1 MPIARC
7 AHWDVPPSERPVVM
21 EKRFT
26 LKDFF
31 LFAAIGA
38 VLMAL
43 LVAMYMIDRQWMMM
57 SRMRAT
63 MQEQAEDLRAL
74 RNDLKALDRR
84 VESEALAA
92 TRVAASQAALA
103 TAPQPAPAAGSPAT
117 PAAAPVFERALAAA
131 RLPGYAPGDW
141 LVRAFGVGLSTI
153 TPLVSQDVYAS
164 NVQSYV
170 QESLLSRN
178 PDTLEWQGLLARS
191 WEIGEDGLTI
201 AFRLRDGVT
210 FSDGRPLTAADV
222 AFTFAFI
229 MNEAIAAPRDRAYL
243 EKVESVEA
251 TAPLEVVFRFREPYF
266 DALALAGGMAV
277 MPRHFYEPYLEEPAT
292 FNESKGL
299 LLGSGPYR
307 LADPKAWTPDLGIVE
322 LQRNPRY
329 WGPAAPSFD
338 RILWKVIENDSAR
351 LTTFRN
357 REIDA
362 YTARPREYR
371 GLRDDPALTEQ
382 ARSFEFMNAVAG
394 YSYIGWNQRR
404 GGEPTRFAD
413 RRVRQA
419 MTWLTDRSRIID
431 EIMLGYAEPAV
442 SPFSP
447 RSRQHDPAIEPRPYD
462 PDRAAALLAEA
473 GFRDRD
479 GDGVLEDAAG
489 EPFEFELVYY
499 QENDDT
505 ERIVLFLKDLYARA
519 GVHLKPAPAEWS
531 VMLALLGTRDY
542 DAITLGWTS
551 GVETDVYQMFHGS
564 QTEDGGDNFVHFKH
578 AVLDRLV
585 DEARA
590 TVREEERM
598 PLWQAVE
605 RIFHEEQPYTFLMR
619 RKTLAFVDRRIRNLE
634 ITNLGLNLGF
644 VPVEVYTPSAQ
655 QRYAD

>member
-1 MPIARC
+1 
-7 AHWDVPPSERPVVM
+7 M

-38 VLMAL
+38 VLVAL
-43 LVAMYMIDRQWMMM
+43 LVAMYMIDRQWNMMA
-57 SRMRAT
+57 RMRAT

-74 RNDLKALDRR
+74 RADMKALDRR
-84 VESEALAA
+84 VESGALAA
-92 TRVAASQAALA
+92 ARAAAPP
-103 TAPQPAPAAGSPAT
+103 TAPATDPQTASAGAAHDDPAT
-117 PAAAPVFERALAAA
+117 APVFERAVSAT

-153 TPLVSQDVYAS
+153 TPLISQDVYAS
-164 NVQSYV
+164 DVQSYV

-178 PDTLEWQGLLARS
+178 PDTLEWEGLIARS

-201 AFRLRDGVT
+201 AFRLRDGVA
-210 FSDGRPLTAADV
+210 FSDGRPLTADDV

-243 EKVESVEA
+243 EKIESVEA
-251 TAPLEVVFRFREPYF
+251 TSPLDVVFRFREPYF
-266 DALALAGGMAV
+266 NALALAGGMAV
-277 MPRHFYEPYLEEPAT
+277 MPRHFYDPYLDDPAT

-307 LADPKAWTPDLGIVE
+307 LADPKSWTPDLGIVE
-322 LQRNPRY
+322 LARNPRY
-329 WGPAAPSFD
+329 WGPVTPSFD
-338 RILWKVIENDSAR
+338 RLLWKVIENDSAR

-357 REIDA
+357 RDIDS
-362 YTARPREYR
+362 YTARPREYQ
-371 GLRDDPALTEQ
+371 GLLDDAAFREQ
-382 ARSFEFMNAVAG
+382 TRSFEFMNAVAG

-413 RRVRQA
+413 RRVREA
-419 MTWLTDRSRIID
+419 MTWLTDRARIID
-431 EIMLGYAEPAV
+431 EIMLGHAEPAV

-447 RSRQHDPAIEPRPYD
+447 RSRQHDPAIEPRPFD
-462 PDRAAALLAEA
+462 LDRAAALLAEV
-473 GFRDRD
+473 GYEDRD
-479 GDGVLEDAAG
+479 GDGVLEDEAG
-489 EPFEFELVYY
+489 EPFQFELVYY
-499 QENDDT
+499 QENEDT
-505 ERIVLFLKDLYARA
+505 ERMVLFLKDLYARA
-519 GVHLKPAPAEWS
+519 GVHLKPVPAEWP
-531 VMLALLGTRDY
+531 VMLDLLGSRDY

-564 QTEDGGDNFVHFKH
+564 QTEDGGDNFVHFRH
-578 AVLDRLV
+578 AEFDRLV

-619 RKTLAFVDRRIRNLE
+619 RKTLAFVDRRLQNLE
-634 ITNLGLNLGF
+634 VTNLGLNLGF
-644 VPVEVYTPSAQ
+644 VPVEIFTPSAQ
-655 QRYAD
+655 QRYAE

>member
-1 MPIARC
+1 
-7 AHWDVPPSERPVVM
+7 M

-38 VLMAL
+38 ILVAL
-43 LVAMYMIDRQWMMM
+43 LVAMYMIDRQWIMM

-63 MQEQAEDLRAL
+63 MQEQAQDLRGL
-74 RNDLKALDRR
+74 RTDIRALDQQI
-84 VESEALAA
+84 ESGALAA
-92 TRVAASQAALA
+92 ARAAIPQTNLTAAA
-103 TAPQPAPAAGSPAT
+103 PTA
-117 PAAAPVFERALAAA
+117 PAAAPVFERALAAT
-131 RLPGYAPGDW
+131 RLAGYAPGDW

-178 PDTLEWQGLLARS
+178 PDTLEWEGLIARS
-191 WEIGEDGLTI
+191 WEIGDDGLTI
-201 AFRLRDGVT
+201 TFRLRDGVT
-210 FSDGRPLTAADV
+210 FSDGRPLSAGDV
-222 AFTFAFI
+222 AFTFDFI

-243 EKVESVEA
+243 EKIETVEA
-251 TAPLEVVFRFREPYF
+251 ASPLTVVFRYREPYF
-266 DALALAGGMAV
+266 NALALAGSIAV

-307 LADPKAWTPDLGIVE
+307 LADPKTWTPDLGIVE
-322 LQRNPRY
+322 LERNPRY
-329 WGPAAPSFD
+329 WGPVAPSFD
-338 RILWKVIENDSAR
+338 RLLWKVIENDSAR

-357 REIDA
+357 RDIDA
-362 YTARPREYR
+362 YTARPREYQ
-371 GLRDDPALTEQ
+371 GLRDDAALAEQ

-404 GGEPTRFAD
+404 GGAPTRFAD
-413 RRVRQA
+413 RRVREA
-419 MTWLTDRSRIID
+419 MTWLTDRARIID
-431 EIMLGYAEPAV
+431 EIMLGHAEPAV

-447 RSRQHDPAIEPRPYD
+447 RSRQHDPAIEPRPFD
-462 PDRAAALLAEA
+462 PDKAASLLAQA
-473 GFRDRD
+473 GYRDRD
-479 GDGVLEDAAG
+479 GDGVLENEAG
-489 EPFEFELVYY
+489 EPFEFELAYY
-499 QENDDT
+499 QENEDT
-505 ERIVLFLKDLYARA
+505 ERMVLFLKDLYARA
-519 GVHLKPAPAEWS
+519 GVHLKPVPAEWP
-531 VMLALLGTRDY
+531 VMLDLLGKRDY

-564 QTEDGGDNFVHFKH
+564 RTEDGGDNFVHFRH
-578 AVLDRLV
+578 AEFDRLV

-590 TVREEERM
+590 TVHEKERM

-619 RKTLAFVDRRIRNLE
+619 RKTLAFVDRRLQNLE
-634 ITNLGLNLGF
+634 VTRLGLNLGF
-644 VPVEVYTPSAQ
+644 VPVEIFTPGAR
-655 QRYAD
+655 QRYTD

>member
-1 MPIARC
+1 
-7 AHWDVPPSERPVVM
+7 M

-31 LFAAIGA
+31 LFTAVAA
-38 VLMAL
+38 VLVAL
-43 LVAMYMIDRQWMMM
+43 LVAMYMIDRQWLMM

-63 MQEQAEDLRAL
+63 MHEQAEDLRAL
-74 RNDLKALDRR
+74 RTHLKALDQRI
-84 VESEALAA
+84 ENGALAA
-92 TRVAASQAALA
+92 AR
-103 TAPQPAPAAGSPAT
+103 
-117 PAAAPVFERALAAA
+117 AAAPPAGSTAAPSAASSDIAPDTPGTAPVFARARAAA
-131 RLPGYAPGDW
+131 RLPGYASGDW

-153 TPLVSQDVYAS
+153 TPLVSQDAYAS
-164 NVQSYV
+164 DVQGYV

-178 PDTLEWQGLLARS
+178 PDTLEWEGLVARS
-191 WEIGEDGLTI
+191 WGISEDGLTI
-201 AFRLRDGVT
+201 TFRLRDGVT
-210 FSDGRPLTAADV
+210 FSDGRPLRAGDV

-229 MNEAIAAPRDRAYL
+229 MNEAIAAPRHRAYL
-243 EKVESVEA
+243 DKIESVEA
-251 TAPLEVVFRFREPYF
+251 IAPLVVVFRFREPYF
-266 DALALAGGMAV
+266 NALALAGSMAV
-277 MPRHFYEPYLEEPAT
+277 MPRHFYEPYLREPAA

-307 LADPKAWTPDLGIVE
+307 LAGPKTWTPDLGIVE
-322 LQRNPRY
+322 LERNPRY
-329 WGPAAPSFD
+329 WGPVTPSFN

-357 REIDA
+357 RDIDS

-371 GLRDDPALTEQ
+371 GLRDDEALTEQ
-382 ARSFEFMNAVAG
+382 TRSFEFMNAVAG
-394 YSYIGWNQRR
+394 YSYIGWNRRR

-419 MTWLTDRSRIID
+419 MTWLTDRARIID

-447 RSRQHDPAIEPRPYD
+447 RSRQHDPAVEPRGFD
-462 PDRAAALLAEA
+462 PDKAASLLAEA
-473 GFRDRD
+473 GYEDRD
-479 GDGVLEDAAG
+479 GDGVLEDGAG

-499 QENDDT
+499 QENEDT
-505 ERIVLFLKDLYARA
+505 ERMVLFLKDLYARA
-519 GVHLKPAPAEWS
+519 GVHLKPAPAEWP
-531 VMLALLGTRDY
+531 VMLDLLGKRDY

-564 QTEDGGDNFVHFKH
+564 QTEDGGDNFVYFKH
-578 AVLDRLV
+578 TEFDRLV

-590 TVREEERM
+590 TVREEARM

-619 RKTLAFVDRRIRNLE
+619 RKTLAFVDRRIENLE
-634 ITNLGLNLGF
+634 VTKLGLNLGS
-644 VPVEVYTPSAQ
+644 VPVEIFTPGAL